1 MNYILCRW
9 AHVMCAVGL
18 PEVKFLDV
26 VKRAP
31 IDISAIPV
39 QRYKLVSNKQTYLHR
54 IVIACPNYE
63 TIEIINYIFSI
74 SFFFHLLAEMY
85 ILP

>member
-1 MNYILCRW
+1 MGHELYTHRW

-39 QRYKLVSNKQTYLHR
+39 QRYKLVSNKH
-54 IVIACPNYE
+54 IVYMFECIY
-63 TIEIINYIFSI
+63 
-74 SFFFHLLAEMY
+74 
-85 ILP
+85 

>member
-1 MNYILCRW
+1 MQNRAEDRVRFYTDCLVFQIISKFSLAECKCLMNYISYRW

-18 PEVKFLDV
+18 PEVKFIDV

-39 QRYKLVSNKQTYLHR
+39 QRYKLVSHKHTH
-54 IVIACPNYE
+54 
-63 TIEIINYIFSI
+63 T
-74 SFFFHLLAEMY
+74 HL
-85 ILP
+85 